1 MRGSRASGGGEKG
14 GGNMVAEIICV
25 GTELLM
31 GQVLNTNTK
40 FLSERLGALGVDLY
54 HQLVVGDNPGRLKEA
69 VGTAFSRADIVFF
82 SGGLGPTE
90 DDLTKQTVAE
100 AMGLGPLVLYDEE
113 WEKIVRWFARTNRVP
128 TPNNKRQAE
137 FPREGCTILPNP
149 MGTAPGCIF
158 EKDGKTAVLMPGPPR
173 ELCPMFLNY
182 VVPFL
187 HSKSDHMLYSRE
199 LRVFGL
205 GESSLE
211 QALMDMIDGQTDPTL
226 ATYAETGECK
236 LRVTTVCRSEEEG
249 EQKLAPTLAE
259 IRRRI
264 GDVIYSEHGV
274 PLPLVCRE
282 LLEKKGLTLAAAED
296 CTLGQLTAALCGEE
310 LSAALRLFKTVPAIP
325 DPEAAAEAL
334 LPESGA
340 ALALVLHGDR
350 QTGDFTVVL
359 RNGVTSEKTEFNLRG
374 NPDSVRARAVLR
386 ALDIL
391 RRKLCTI

>member
-1 MRGSRASGGGEKG
+1 
-14 GGNMVAEIICV
+14 MVAEIICV

-54 HQLVVGDNPGRLKEA
+54 RQLVVGDNPGRLKEA
-69 VGTAFSRADIVFF
+69 VETAFSRADTVFF

-100 AMGLGPLVLYDEE
+100 AMGLGPLVLYEEE
-113 WEKIVRWFARTNRVP
+113 WERIVQWFARSGRVP
-128 TPNNKRQAE
+128 TPNNRRQAE
-137 FPREGCTILPNP
+137 FPKEGCLILPNP

-158 EKDGKTAVLMPGPPR
+158 ENNGKTAVLMPGPPR

-182 VVPFL
+182 VVPYL
-187 HSKSDHMLYSRE
+187 NKKSDHMLYSRE

-205 GESSLE
+205 GESALE
-211 QALMDMIDGQTDPTL
+211 QALMDMIDGQSDPTL

-236 LRVTTVCRSEEEG
+236 LRVTTVCHSEAEG
-249 EQKLAPTLAE
+249 EEKLAPTLAE
-259 IRRRI
+259 IRRRV
-264 GDVIYSEHGV
+264 GEFIYSEHGV
-274 PLPLVCRE
+274 PLPGVCRE
-282 LLEKKGLTLAAAED
+282 LLRQKGLTLAVEED
-296 CTLGQLTAALCGEE
+296 GTLGKLTNTLLGEEPCRELLLARTVYLMQDPSAAAKALLESSGASVALVLCGEA
-310 LSAALRLFKTVPAIP
+310 S
-325 DPEAAAEAL
+325 
-334 LPESGA
+334 
-340 ALALVLHGDR
+340 
-350 QTGDFTVVL
+350 TGVFTVVL
-359 RNGVTSEKTEFNLRG
+359 RIHGSEEKTEFTQKG

>member
-1 MRGSRASGGGEKG
+1 
-14 GGNMVAEIICV
+14 MVAEIICV

-54 HQLVVGDNPGRLKEA
+54 HQLVVGDNPGRLREA
-69 VGTAFSRADIVFF
+69 VQTAFTRSDIVFF

-90 DDLTKQTVAE
+90 DDLTKETVAE

-113 WEKIVRWFARTNRVP
+113 WERIVRWFERTGRVP
-128 TPNNKRQAE
+128 TPNNKRQAQ
-137 FPREGCTILPNP
+137 FPREGCIILPNP

-173 ELCPMFLNY
+173 ELCPMFLNH
-182 VVPFL
+182 VVPYL
-187 HSKSDHMLYSRE
+187 NKKSDHMLYSRE

-236 LRVTTVCRSEEEG
+236 LRVTTVCHSEEEG
-249 EQKLAPTLAE
+249 EAKLAPTLSE

-274 PLPLVCRE
+274 PLPFVCRE
-282 LLEKKGLTLAAAED
+282 LLQKAGLTLAVEED
-296 CTLGQLTAALCGEE
+296 CTLGKLTAALLEE
-310 LSAALRLFKTVPAIP
+310 EAFEALLLCKTVPCIK
-325 DPEAAAEAL
+325 DPAAAAEAL
-334 LPESGA
+334 RKESGA
-340 ALALVLHGDR
+340 SVALVLHGEKE
-350 QTGDFTVVL
+350 TGLFTAVL
-359 RNGVTSEKTEFNLRG
+359 DMAGSAEKTEFTLKG

-391 RRKLCTI
+391 RRKLCTV

>member
-1 MRGSRASGGGEKG
+1 MI
-14 GGNMVAEIICV
+14 AEIICV

-69 VGTAFSRADIVFF
+69 VETAFRRSDIVFF

-100 AMGLGPLVLYDEE
+100 AMGLGPCVLYEEE
-113 WEKIVRWFARTNRVP
+113 WQHILDWFARSGRVP
-128 TPNNKRQAE
+128 TPNNMRQAE
-137 FPREGCTILPNP
+137 FPKEGCTILPNP
-149 MGTAPGCIF
+149 FGTAPGCIL

-173 ELCPMFLNY
+173 ELCPMFLNE
-182 VVPFL
+182 VVPYL
-187 HSKSDHMLYSRE
+187 NKKSDHMLYSRE
-199 LRVFGL
+199 LRVYGL

-236 LRVTTVCRSEEEG
+236 LRVTTVCHSEEEG
-249 EQKLAPTLAE
+249 EKKLAPTLEE

-274 PLPLVCRE
+274 PLPLVCRD
-282 LLEKKGLTLAAAED
+282 LLKKTGFTLATAED
-296 CTLGQLTAALCGEE
+296 RTLGQLTASLVGTETFEE
-310 LSAALRLFKTVPAIP
+310 LLLAKTVPAIS
-325 DPEAAAEAL
+325 DPEAEADSL
-334 LPESGA
+334 RNATGA
-340 ALALVLHGDR
+340 SIALVLHGEKE
-350 QTGDFTVVL
+350 TGAFTVVL
-359 RNGVTSEKTEFNLRG
+359 DINGVKEKTEFIQRG
-374 NPDSVRARAVLR
+374 NPDAVPARAVLR

-391 RRKLCTI
+391 RRKLCTL

>member
-1 MRGSRASGGGEKG
+1 MI
-14 GGNMVAEIICV
+14 AEIICV

-69 VGTAFSRADIVFF
+69 VETAFTRSDIVFF

-100 AMGLGPLVLYDEE
+100 AMGLGPCVLYDEE
-113 WEKIVRWFARTNRVP
+113 WDRIVKWFARTGRVP

-137 FPREGCTILPNP
+137 FPLEGCTILPNP
-149 MGTAPGCIF
+149 MGTAPGCIL
-158 EKDGKTAVLMPGPPR
+158 EKNGKTAVLMPGPPR
-173 ELCPMFLNY
+173 ELCPMFLNH

-187 HSKSDHMLYSRE
+187 NSRSDHMLYSRE

-205 GESSLE
+205 GESALE
-211 QALMDMIDGQTDPTL
+211 QTLMDMIDGQTDPTL

-236 LRVTTVCRSEEEG
+236 LRVTTVCKSEAEG
-249 EQKLAPTLAE
+249 EQKLAPTLSE

-282 LLEKKGLTLAAAED
+282 LLIKAGLTLATEED
-296 CTLGQLTAALCGEE
+296 MTLGKLAAALLDEE
-310 LSAALRLFKTVPAIP
+310 PCETFRLCKTVPSIA
-325 DPEAAAEAL
+325 DPEAAARAL
-334 LPESGA
+334 LSESGA
-340 ALALVLHGDR
+340 SVALVLHGEKE
-350 QTGDFTVVL
+350 TGLFTAVL
-359 RNGVTSEKTEFNLRG
+359 CIDGETEKTEFTQKG